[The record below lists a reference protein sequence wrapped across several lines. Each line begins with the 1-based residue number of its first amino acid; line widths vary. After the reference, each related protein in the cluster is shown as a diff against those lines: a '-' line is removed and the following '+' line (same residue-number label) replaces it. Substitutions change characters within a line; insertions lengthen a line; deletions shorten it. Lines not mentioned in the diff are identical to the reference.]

1 VTAFGTA
8 SRNEAT
14 TQVADFLRTAPPEA
28 QAQFQQTGQ
37 LPAPWADQILAHG
50 ISTSF
55 QLAVAFA
62 ALAFVVALVV
72 IRPKPS
78 DQEAVEAPAAP
89 GAGGS

>member
-1 VTAFGTA
+1 MLT
-8 SRNEAT
+8 
-14 TQVADFLRTAPPEA
+14 P
-28 QAQFQQTGQ
+28 
-37 LPAPWADQILAHG
+37 ILAHG